1 MLNKER
7 IHTRNLTRAVLFS
20 ASFLLA
26 ACQGKSEPIAS
37 TIFPNESP
45 TTEVTE
51 SPTITKTPK
60 PTATTAPEPASTEVI
75 NSIEQIPYNS
85 EQKILVL
92 EHHNPSYGVYGSE
105 HGPAYM
111 TAENFEEQ
119 LKTMREKDFYT
130 PSEEELLG
138 WLDGKHGLPEKS
150 VIIRIDVGVPRKD
163 YELGFQLL
171 EKYNFNTILFI
182 LTDLIPDKESE
193 KWVGWDTLEKYVERG
208 TIIPGSHGTFHP
220 NYSMISEANA
230 IWDAVNSKEV
240 IEEKLGRE
248 IHFFAY
254 PYDAVGHDDALLKN
268 FRMVFARFNT
278 AYAHAGNPRI
288 GTFYPYIH
296 GETFNW
302 DKFNN
307 YLESVSEELNQ

>member
-1 MLNKER
+1 MSNKER
-7 IHTRNLTRAVLFS
+7 IHTRNIARAAFFS

-26 ACQGKSEPIAS
+26 ACQGKSEPVVD

-45 TTEVTE
+45 TTEVTKC
-51 SPTITKTPK
+51 PTITNTPE
-60 PTATTAPEPASTEVI
+60 PTVTATPEPTPTEVI
-75 NSIEQIPYNS
+75 NSIEQIPYNP

-92 EHHNPSYGVYGSE
+92 EHHNPSYGVYGDE

-119 LKTMREKDFYT
+119 LKAMREMDFYT
-130 PSEEELLG
+130 PSEEDLLG

-150 VIIRIDVGVPRKD
+150 VIIRIDIGVPRKD

-171 EKYNFNTILFI
+171 EKYNFNAILFI
-182 LTDLIPDKESE
+182 LTDMIPDTESE
-193 KWVGWDTLEKYVERG
+193 AWIGWDTLEKYVKRE

-220 NYSMISEANA
+220 NYSNISKTNA
-230 IWDAVNSKEV
+230 VWDAVNSKEI

-254 PYDAVGHDDALLKN
+254 PYDAVGHDDALLNN
-268 FRMVFARFNT
+268 FKMIFARFNT
-278 AYAHAGNPRI
+278 AYAHAGNPRV
-288 GTFYPYIH
+288 GTFYPYIR
-296 GETFNW
+296 GETFDW
-302 DKFNN
+302 EKFSN
-307 YLESVSEELNQ
+307 YLMSVGEESNK

>member
-1 MLNKER
+1 MSNKET
-7 IHTRNLTRAVLFS
+7 INKRNFTRAILFS

-26 ACQGKSEPIAS
+26 ACQGKSEPVAN

-45 TTEVTE
+45 TSEVTKI
-51 SPTITKTPK
+51 PIITNTPE
-60 PTATTAPEPASTEVI
+60 PTATATPEPTSTEVI

-92 EHHNPSYGVYGSE
+92 EHHNPSYGVYGGE

-119 LKTMREKDFYT
+119 LKIMREMDFYT

-150 VIIRIDVGVPRKD
+150 VIIRIDIGVPRKD
-163 YELGFQLL
+163 YELEFQLL

-182 LTDLIPDKESE
+182 LTDMIPDKESE
-193 KWVGWDTLEKYVERG
+193 KWVGWDTLEKYVKRG

-220 NYSMISEANA
+220 NYSTISKANA

-240 IEEKLGRE
+240 IEEKLDRD

-278 AYAHAGNPRI
+278 AYAHAGNPRV
-288 GTFYPYIH
+288 GTFYPYIR

-307 YLESVSEELNQ
+307 YLESVSEEPNQ